1 MVEVKDVALVYG
13 SQWLGKGVVTAID
26 MYVPDATQRLIV
38 KGLLSALPAIN
49 WFVDLSDAVQ
59 DFTLS
64 LGGYVSTSLL
74 N

>member
-13 SQWLGKGVVTAID
+13 SQWLGKGVVSAID
-26 MYVPDATQRLIV
+26 MYVPDATQRKIV
-38 KGLLSALPAIN
+38 KGLITVLPVIN
-49 WFVDLSDAVQ
+49 LFMDLGEAVQ
-59 DFTLS
+59 DFTLL